1 MKDHLVFQLKQR
13 KNQDQNG
20 QYGGGFQTQGKSTMG
35 KKNQIPNLKFWKIV
49 REELKKDVKQK
60 EEVGEGDFYRLIF
73 RILNLFEISFL
84 IFDF

>member
-35 KKNQIPNLKFWKIV
+35 KKNQNSKSKVLKNRQGGI
-49 REELKKDVKQK
+49 KKRCQTKGRDP
-60 EEVGEGDFYRLIF
+60 GGG
-73 RILNLFEISFL
+73 FL
-84 IFDF
+84 PFDF